1 MNIKSYPVDYEKL
14 EAALHKRGV
23 TMSMVS
29 REIGRS
35 DSYIK
40 VAARRGRLQTTAA
53 QLIEVKYNIKPE
65 EYAPIVPHEAET
77 VESGEAFSAEEL
89 EKIVRQAVAE
99 EVGNALKET
108 ISAMTRQELV
118 NMMRSTMTTALRD
131 FHNTTI
137 MMERMEKGTKKWQD

>member
-1 MNIKSYPVDYEKL
+1 MNKKNYPVDFEKL
-14 EAALHKRGV
+14 EAAIHRRGV
-23 TMSMVS
+23 TMTMVS

-40 VAARRGRLQTTAA
+40 VAARRGLLQATAA
-53 QLIEVKYNIKPE
+53 QLIEVKYNIRPE
-65 EYAPIVPHEAET
+65 EDAPIRPHEAET

-99 EVGNALKET
+99 EVSNALKDT
-108 ISAMTRQELV
+108 IAAMTRQEMV
-118 NMMRSTMTTALRD
+118 NMMRSTMATALRD
-131 FHNTTI
+131 FHNTTV